1 MVSSKSACVS
11 AVVIIGLLQMC
22 PAPPAI
28 AAAIA
33 GGVAAGVLG
42 AAGAIC
48 DKYCPDVHTRRAF
61 ATSLLAKRGLP
72 AGVSQA
78 DIDQCTQELNSQY
91 NEQGLAVNIY
101 HTSDTSVRVDNVPP
115 ACMDLATVLTGEP
128 AQAGGP
134 IPIPMGSSSLEYENM
149 SVKDLE
155 ALSSALGV
163 PY

>member
-1 MVSSKSACVS
+1 MLCS
-11 AVVIIGLLQMC
+11 
-22 PAPPAI
+22 I
-28 AAAIA
+28 A
-33 GGVAAGVLG
+33 
-42 AAGAIC
+42 
-48 DKYCPDVHTRRAF
+48 
-61 ATSLLAKRGLP
+61 
-72 AGVSQA
+72 
-78 DIDQCTQELNSQY
+78 
-91 NEQGLAVNIY
+91 
-101 HTSDTSVRVDNVPP
+101 VRVDNVPP